1 MQANGAWNAA
11 TVEADLNWTAI
22 TGTELGHYEIRGV
35 AGPDYDREDESSIT
49 SIPAAGPL
57 LYATN
62 YALGTPASA
71 ASYKVYVIL
80 PTGNE
85 RGSNPVTITRPG

>member
-1 MQANGAWNAA
+1 MALQANGISHR
-11 TVEADLNWTAI
+11 E
-22 TGTELGHYEIRGV
+22 GRSELDRQHGYR
-35 AGPDYDREDESSIT
+35 AGPLRNPGRGRPGIRPRGRNQHH

-62 YALGTPASA
+62 YALGTPGNA

-80 PTGNE
+80 TTGNE
-85 RGSNPVTITRPG
+85 RGSNSVTISPFPA